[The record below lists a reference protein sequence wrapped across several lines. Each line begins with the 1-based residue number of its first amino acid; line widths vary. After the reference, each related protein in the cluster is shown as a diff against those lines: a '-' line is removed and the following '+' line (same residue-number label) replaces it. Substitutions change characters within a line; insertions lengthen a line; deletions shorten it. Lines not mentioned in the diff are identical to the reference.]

1 MYIIGED
8 RPIIN
13 KSYTYFLRATDIS
26 YNQVVIDNTRVA
38 NLKWYNEKPEP
49 EPQVTWK
56 LYLGKKL
63 LDTRTSN
70 AFKFVVSNQKYTL
83 IATIKNKEVARTTLH
98 TLGGKPAIKVFW
110 QDDYGQKIGNKTV
123 GYLDKVYLKI
133 KTSHIP
139 VGDTLSVTIYEDEK
153 ADGHGDS
160 SIDMSTY
167 ITTPVNKNG
176 YAEVYFNNLQGFKVL
191 MKKHDPNDRESE
203 HEYYAKIS
211 YDSHLISDA
220 DTIKDTIQLKVKN
233 QLWKLIDPPVTN
245 MPAMV
250 GEVESVAKEKKDLV
264 NFTFGIFLDGTLN
277 NMYNTEVRFAAE
289 GKKVESTSGLALS
302 QADAKKIVPDD
313 LEETSF
319 ENDLSNPAVLYK
331 NYIQET
337 TDKKQFAIYI
347 EGIGS
352 NTAPKK
358 QGGML
363 AKEEYKK
370 DDVMQG
376 PAFGMGSS
384 GIMDN
389 VRKAIVDAVKMI
401 KVDKDQTLGT
411 ITFDVFGF
419 SRGAAAARH
428 FVHVVTHA
436 AYKPKVYKG
445 RHGVSI
451 LDLQDN
457 QLHPSYEDKT
467 MPPFG
472 VLGQLLQEKEILTSQ
487 TKVEVRFVGIYDTVP
502 HHGLFQW
509 NDIKDLG
516 LDNVNKANYVVHM
529 VAADEHR
536 ANFSLVDISSVTKES
551 PYSKD
556 KKKGGIELYYPGVHC
571 DVGGAY
577 EEGKPN
583 NALRIDSAIFSS
595 LEPLRWE
602 LIKQGWFKENE
613 ITIKKDYY
621 TLKALQFDV
630 HRLEGKRA
638 RLSNQ
643 YSYIPLHLMAEFCE
657 IKEVPIKL
665 EKVIKFK
672 NFKENTAINGI
683 ANNVAFLKH
692 IKEILHY
699 YTFKGGKPLII
710 RQPPKKVT
718 TEDTEKGHNSMVQDN
733 TRVVNDI
740 RIDVIND
747 EIEFDELN
755 KDLRFL
761 RNHYLHWNSTYG
773 VKGVD
778 LAIDKNYPRILN
790 GKRERHVR

>member
-1 MYIIGED
+1 
-8 RPIIN
+8 
-13 KSYTYFLRATDIS
+13 
-26 YNQVVIDNTRVA
+26 
-38 NLKWYNEKPEP
+38 
-49 EPQVTWK
+49 
-56 LYLGKKL
+56 
-63 LDTRTSN
+63 
-70 AFKFVVSNQKYTL
+70 
-83 IATIKNKEVARTTLH
+83 
-98 TLGGKPAIKVFW
+98 
-110 QDDYGQKIGNKTV
+110 
-123 GYLDKVYLKI
+123 
-133 KTSHIP
+133 
-139 VGDTLSVTIYEDEK
+139 
-153 ADGHGDS
+153 
-160 SIDMSTY
+160 
-167 ITTPVNKNG
+167 
-176 YAEVYFNNLQGFKVL
+176 
-191 MKKHDPNDRESE
+191 
-203 HEYYAKIS
+203 
-211 YDSHLISDA
+211 
-220 DTIKDTIQLKVKN
+220 
-233 QLWKLIDPPVTN
+233 
-245 MPAMV
+245 
-250 GEVESVAKEKKDLV
+250 
-264 NFTFGIFLDGTLN
+264 
-277 NMYNTEVRFAAE
+277 
-289 GKKVESTSGLALS
+289 
-302 QADAKKIVPDD
+302 
-313 LEETSF
+313 
-319 ENDLSNPAVLYK
+319 
-331 NYIQET
+331 
-337 TDKKQFAIYI
+337 
-347 EGIGS
+347 
-352 NTAPKK
+352 
-358 QGGML
+358 
-363 AKEEYKK
+363 
-370 DDVMQG
+370 
-376 PAFGMGSS
+376 
-384 GIMDN
+384 
-389 VRKAIVDAVKMI
+389 
-401 KVDKDQTLGT
+401 
-411 ITFDVFGF
+411 
-419 SRGAAAARH
+419 
-428 FVHVVTHA
+428 VHVVTHA